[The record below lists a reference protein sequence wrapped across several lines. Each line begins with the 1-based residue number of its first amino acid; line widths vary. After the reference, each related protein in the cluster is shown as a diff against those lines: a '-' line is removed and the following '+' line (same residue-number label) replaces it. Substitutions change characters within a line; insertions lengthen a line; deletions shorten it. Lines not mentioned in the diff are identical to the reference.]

1 MESDKS
7 LKKKIIFR
15 SSHRGTKEMDIL
27 LNSFVKKH
35 INCLNTKELKQLERL
50 LDIEDDIIYSWYMKN
65 ESQDKIDENSLTLK
79 LKNFKL

>member
-1 MESDKS
+1 MKSDES

-35 INCLNTKELKQLERL
+35 INSLNIIELKQLERL
-50 LDIEDDIIYSWYMKN
+50 LNIEDDIIYRWYMIN
-65 ESQDKIDENSLTLK
+65 ESHFEIDENSLTLK

>member
-35 INCLNTKELKQLERL
+35 INCLNIIELKQLERL
-50 LDIEDDIIYSWYMKN
+50 LDIEDDIIYRWYMKN
-65 ESQDKIDENSLTLK
+65 ESHVKIDENSEE
-79 LKNFKL
+79 F